1 MIILA
6 SSNKLIYPQ
15 FLKSFKIFFVPPLF
29 SKNVDR
35 DFNADNK
42 LSIKELTEDIFEI
55 EFPKPNIYLK

>member
-1 MIILA
+1 M
-6 SSNKLIYPQ
+6 
-15 FLKSFKIFFVPPLF
+15 FFVPVEF

-55 EFPKPNIYLK
+55 EFPKPNILS